1 MFNSVRLICALALSA
16 VALSAQAIPIPTTV
30 ETTGMVGLA
39 DAQTAQ
45 LNLLN
50 PGVLAPGIGVI
61 CTANAAF
68 LDANGNVLKSATI
81 SVPPGKSMPLT
92 LRSDTDLKLVAGDRV
107 EIRATI
113 SFPPFVPP
121 PTAVSTT
128 AATTPC
134 KLIPT
139 LEILDTPTGRTLV
152 TLGHVTT
159 ITSVVTPAAV
169 TSIP

>member
-1 MFNSVRLICALALSA
+1 MSNYVRLMCVLALSA

-39 DAQTAQ
+39 DAQSAQ

-50 PGVLAPGIGVI
+50 PGVLAPALGVI
-61 CTANAAF
+61 CTANATF
-68 LDANGNVLKSATI
+68 LDANGGVLKTATL
-81 SVPPGKSMPLT
+81 SVLPGKSMSLT

-121 PTAVSTT
+121 PTAVGTTPPTT
-128 AATTPC
+128 APC

-139 LEILDTPTGRTLV
+139 LEILDTTSGRT
-152 TLGHVTT
+152 
-159 ITSVVTPAAV
+159 
-169 TSIP
+169 